1 MPRKHL
7 NDQKFHVKKKK
18 KKKPKNTPKRFLKSH
33 HTH

>member
-7 NDQKFHVKKKK
+7 NDQKFHVKKK